1 MKIKSDNRPLYQQAE
16 AALMLLLRSYSPG
29 DQLPPEPSL
38 AQSLG
43 ISRATLREALR
54 NLAEKQIII
63 RRQGL
68 GTFYNGPQIVIDSGL
83 ETLVSID
90 TLALRQGLECSTTD
104 LLITSQA
111 AEDYATPLRLDPS
124 APVTVVARTKLAQ
137 GRPLAYMVD
146 VLPQAIVTPEAIR
159 QGFAGSV
166 LDFLVA
172 RRDPAPTHAVANIVP
187 LKADRELAQ
196 RLGVSRATVLLL
208 LEETI
213 YSREGVPI
221 DFSRNYFVPQFFQFH
236 LIRRIPL

>member
-1 MKIKSDNRPLYQQAE
+1 MSCGVP
-16 AALMLLLRSYSPG
+16 
-29 DQLPPEPSL
+29 
-38 AQSLG
+38 
-43 ISRATLREALR
+43 
-54 NLAEKQIII
+54 
-63 RRQGL
+63 
-68 GTFYNGPQIVIDSGL
+68 PQIVIDSGL

-104 LLITSQA
+104 LLITSQEA
-111 AEDYATPLRLDPS
+111 GDYATPLRLDPS

-196 RLGVSRATVLLL
+196 RLGVGRATVLLL

-213 YSREGVPI
+213 YSREGAPI

-236 LIRRIPL
+236 LIRRIPV